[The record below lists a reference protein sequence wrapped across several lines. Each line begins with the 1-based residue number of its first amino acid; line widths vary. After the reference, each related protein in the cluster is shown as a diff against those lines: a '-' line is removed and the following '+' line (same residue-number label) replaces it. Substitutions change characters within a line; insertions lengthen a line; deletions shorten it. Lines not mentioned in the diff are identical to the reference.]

1 MRSHSEAHPLACNI
15 MIDYSSVPGSRVLPF
30 EFSLDLNKS
39 VLEPGPGQ
47 RQRFCYHVRAMGSD
61 EFCYVNLSY
70 FMIGLC
76 EDVCADQLGEITVTR
91 NGMPEMV
98 VLGDNVKLISSDA
111 PDANTGCSGL
121 KFCFPLDK
129 KNGEMDVS
137 FELTRP
143 YRIGA
148 QPVCV
153 YGSGVSE
160 TCCRCAGPCAA
171 STRAARASRTSA
183 PASACRLPLHLRPR
197 RRGDRLVLR
206 RAVLLR
212 SIAAARPPA
221 LSGCTFLVT
230 QMMCVSVPITFTAG
244 CPRRRRR
251 HRMPGCPLRAS
262 ARGNQVGPS
271 GGNPA
276 FGRPRR
282 KPPGTALKRNA
293 RRRNPV
299 DGICRTIV

>member
-30 EFSLDLNKS
+30 EFSLDLNNS

-153 YGSGVSE
+153 YGSGVSRNVLSLCGPVCRIDE
-160 TCCRCAGPCAA
+160 SCARVAHQRARVSVPITLTPYVRVGEATAWCCG
-171 STRAARASRTSA
+171 A
-183 PASACRLPLHLRPR
+183 PSFC
-197 RRGDRLVLR
+197 
-206 RAVLLR
+206 
-212 SIAAARPPA
+212 SIAAARPPRPCQ
-221 LSGCTFLVT
+221 GCTFLVT
-230 QMMCVSVPITFTAG
+230 QMMCVSVPITFTADA
-244 CPRRRRR
+244 
-251 HRMPGCPLRAS
+251 RAGD
-262 ARGNQVGPS
+262 ADIECLEPS
-271 GGNPA
+271 PA
-276 FGRPRR
+276 CECAGES
-282 KPPGTALKRNA
+282 G
-293 RRRNPV
+293 
-299 DGICRTIV
+299 